1 MDYGQLLNRS
11 FSIAWRNRYLWPFGL
26 FGGAGGGVPSFNFG
40 YTGDFEETSS
50 AAPLGPAP
58 AGDLGIDPA
67 ILIAIIG
74 GFVLF
79 LVVLFCLSAL
89 SQGALAEA
97 VAALERG
104 EERRFGSAFAAGRSS
119 FWRVVRLMLLVA
131 LIGLAG
137 LLVLGVPI
145 GLILLGVFA
154 ASGSE
159 AVVIAVA
166 IPLGIIALLVLI
178 VAGLALQVVSQL
190 ATRELVLDG
199 GRAVDSLKSGYTLA
213 RTNLKTAIL
222 VGLLALAIGLVAAI
236 IFVVAALLVGL
247 VLAIPAIIFAISDMG
262 SAAIV
267 AGVVAGVILLPL
279 FLAAAG
285 ALGTFQHSYWTL
297 AYLRLRPPAAPVPA

>member
-1 MDYGQLLNRS
+1 ML
-11 FSIAWRNRYLWPFGL
+11 IA
-26 FGGAGGGVPSFNFG
+26 GVSNAF
-40 YTGDFEETSS
+40 
-50 AAPLGPAP
+50 L
-58 AGDLGIDPA
+58 AGDLFNLYVGFE
-67 ILIAIIG
+67 ILLMASY
-74 GFVLF
+74 VL
-79 LVVLFCLSAL
+79 LTL
-89 SQGALAEA
+89 G
-97 VAALERG
+97 
-104 EERRFGSAFAAGRSS
+104 GSAPRDPGRHHLRRGQPDQLADLPGRDRAGLRRDRHGQHGAAGRSGS
-119 FWRVVRLMLLVA
+119 ASCPTGTQLLLQSMLLIAFCIKAAVFPLSAWLLVA

-137 LLVLGVPI
+137 LLVLAVPL
-145 GLILLGVFA
+145 GLILLAVFA
-154 ASGSE
+154 LSGSE

-213 RTNLKTAIL
+213 RANLKTAIL

-236 IFVVAALLVGL
+236 VFVVGVLLVGL
-247 VLAIPAIIFAISDMG
+247 VLAIPAIILAISEMG

-297 AYLRLRPPAAPVPA
+297 AYLRLRPPVTPVPTPA